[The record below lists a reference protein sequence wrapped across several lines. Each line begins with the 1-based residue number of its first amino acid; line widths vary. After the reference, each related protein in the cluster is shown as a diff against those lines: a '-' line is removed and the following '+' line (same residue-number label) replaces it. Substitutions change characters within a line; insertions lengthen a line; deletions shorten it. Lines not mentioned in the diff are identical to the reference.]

1 MANELLEM
9 IGNIESSKGYN
20 AEFGDKDLALDQMT
34 ISEVLDHQVRRRN
47 EGAKSSAVGR
57 YQFIHS
63 TLKDLVDKNPNDLPP
78 DALFNEEQQDKAASI
93 LLKRR
98 GMDDYANG
106 DIDEHQFAK
115 NLSKEWAS
123 LPNPDTGSSY
133 YDGDGL
139 NKSLTSTDTV
149 FETLRRSKT
158 ASAVTDAAQVMLD
171 RQTQERQRGDLL

>member
-1 MANELLEM
+1 MADELLEM

-34 ISEVLDHQVRRRN
+34 ISQVLEHQQRRRN

-63 TLKDLVDKNPNDLPP
+63 TLKDLVDNNPRDLPP
-78 DALFNEEQQDKAASI
+78 DAMFNAETQDKAATF

-98 GMDDYANG
+98 GMDDYADG
-106 DIDEHQFAK
+106 TISEEQFAK

-123 LPNPDTGSSY
+123 LPDPETGRSY
-133 YDGDGL
+133 YAGDGL
-139 NKSLTSTDTV
+139 NKSLTTPETV

-158 ASAVTDAAQVMLD
+158 ASAVTDAAQITLD
-171 RQTQERQRGDLL
+171 RQNIERQRGDLL